1 MLFISTLFGLP
12 IDYSYMQKAP
22 LNLQSDFD
30 PNKYL
35 TVWYDSRWHQSV
47 SNICVIIW
55 LKQLAIFRA
64 RDIWQILKKKVC
76 FLAPL

>member
-35 TVWYDSRWHQSV
+35 TEWFDSRCPQSV
-47 SNICVIIW
+47 STICVIIW
-55 LKQLAIFRA
+55 LKQLAISRA
-64 RDIWQILKKKVC
+64 RDIWQILKKRCVS
-76 FLAPL
+76 

>member
-1 MLFISTLFGLP
+1 MDKTDAITTILKKNRIYTEIATMLFISTLFGLP

-35 TVWYDSRWHQSV
+35 TVWFDSRCPQSV
-47 SNICVIIW
+47 ENICVIIW
-55 LKQLAIFRA
+55 LK
-64 RDIWQILKKKVC
+64 
-76 FLAPL
+76 

>member
-1 MLFISTLFGLP
+1 MLFISTHFGLP

-35 TVWYDSRWHQSV
+35 TVWFDSRCPQSV
-47 SNICVIIW
+47 ENICVIIW
-55 LKQLAIFRA
+55 LK
-64 RDIWQILKKKVC
+64 
-76 FLAPL
+76 